1 MMSNNINGSSTLGT
15 TNSQGDSNKNR
26 DGPQNYGFQR
36 ISNNNPASNSTNFAS
51 LGNQNSNSAI

>member
-1 MMSNNINGSSTLGT
+1 MSNNINGGGSNLGA

-36 ISNNNPASNSTNFAS
+36 INNNNPASNSTNFAS
-51 LGNQNSNSAI
+51 LGSN